1 MFGYLRSKAAMTSF
15 TRSSSALP
23 TDQPDNV
30 TVPDAVNPCGLSRST
45 LLCAPAARIADARA
59 ITPASTINRL
69 GMLSLPS
76 LDASP
81 RGTDPW
87 TAEENAEPLRG
98 KPLPPAAIAP
108 HQICIQLPGR
118 GLRKRLGRA
127 RIAAQARRTS
137 SSVVRSFP

>member
-45 LLCAPAARIADARA
+45 LLCAPAARIADART

-69 GMLSLPS
+69 RMLSLPS
-76 LDASP
+76 LVASP

-87 TAEENAEPLRG
+87 NAEESVEPSHG
-98 KPLPPAAIAP
+98 KPLAP
-108 HQICIQLPGR
+108 GGNRSPSGSIQLPGWFLSKDSC
-118 GLRKRLGRA
+118 GNHDG
-127 RIAAQARRTS
+127 S
-137 SSVVRSFP
+137 P